1 MPQALQERPR
11 NSAPTNAASSSPER
25 AAGPTLD
32 SHADSE
38 HGHASGVADPAAVS
52 KLNTLLEADP
62 VNLAEVGDAIRAHPA
77 LESLILELCESLALT
92 LGFSVCSAEE
102 AAIVLGKD
110 RLRILARSWST
121 MQLREPARCGNC
133 AGDVSGVRHEYRSDD
148 AGNVWSARPHT
159 LEMTPEALRLANF
172 LRSCGAD
179 VASLVRG
186 YAETKSAAPNFA
198 PEPSVGATSLLARD
212 LLLLMPFVENI
223 TLTPEQRAAL
233 LEMLQF
239 CR

>member
-1 MPQALQERPR
+1 
-11 NSAPTNAASSSPER
+11 
-25 AAGPTLD
+25 
-32 SHADSE
+32 
-38 HGHASGVADPAAVS
+38 
-52 KLNTLLEADP
+52 
-62 VNLAEVGDAIRAHPA
+62 
-77 LESLILELCESLALT
+77 
-92 LGFSVCSAEE
+92 VCSAEE

-133 AGDVSGVRHEYRSDD
+133 AGDVSDVRHEYRSDD
-148 AGNVWSARPHT
+148 AGNVWGARPHT
-159 LEMTPEALRLANF
+159 AEITPEALYLANF

-179 VASLVRG
+179 AASLLRG
-186 YAETKSAAPNFA
+186 YAETKSAAPSFTASNFA
-198 PEPSVGATSLLARD
+198 PEPSAGVTSLLARD